1 MQIKVANL
9 PDRSVRYLDSGG
21 GDSSEADGAVVIF
34 LHAFPLSAD
43 QWLPQLHR
51 LPPGWRGLAP
61 DLRGFRGGRS
71 MLGYVG
77 PNVTMET
84 YAADVLSFMA
94 HLNVSRAI
102 IAGLSMGGYVAF
114 AMWRRASERIV
125 GLILANTRAGAD
137 SADAAAG
144 RDRMIALAEREGPPA
159 VANEMISKLIG
170 ASNRRD
176 QPDLEQVVRELIEA
190 NATDAIVAALRAMK
204 VRPDST
210 PLLAQIS
217 CPALII
223 SGEED
228 AVIPA
233 AEMDAMHAA
242 IPRAAARAIPRA
254 GHLSNLE
261 APHAFNDAIA
271 EFLGRMPVSPQ
282 KVR

>member
-114 AMWRRASERIV
+114 AMWRHASERIV

-271 EFLGRMPVSPQ
+271 DFLGRMPVSPQ

>member
-9 PDRSVRYLDSGG
+9 PERSVRYLDSGG

-114 AMWRRASERIV
+114 AIWRHASERVV
-125 GLILANTRAGAD
+125 GLILANTRASAD

-144 RDRMIALAEREGPPA
+144 RDRIIALAEREGPPA

-204 VRPDST
+204 ARPDST

-233 AEMDAMHAA
+233 AETDAMHAA
-242 IPRAAARAIPRA
+242 IPRAAARAISRA

-261 APHAFNDAIA
+261 APHAFNEAIA
-271 EFLGRMPVSPQ
+271 EFLGRMSVSPQ

>member
-9 PDRSVRYLDSGG
+9 PERSVRYLDSGG
-21 GDSSEADGAVVIF
+21 GDSSEAGSAVVIF

-51 LPPGWRGLAP
+51 LPPAWRGLAP

-77 PNVTMET
+77 ANVTIET
-84 YAADVLSFMA
+84 YAEDVLSFMA
-94 HLNVSRAI
+94 HLNVPRAI
-102 IAGLSMGGYVAF
+102 IAGLSMGGYVAL
-114 AMWRRASERIV
+114 AMLRRASERV
-125 GLILANTRAGAD
+125 AGLILANTRAGAD
-137 SADAAAG
+137 SPEAAAG

-159 VANEMISKLIG
+159 VANEMIPKLIG
-170 ASNRRD
+170 ASSRRD

-190 NATDAIVAALRAMK
+190 NATDAMVTALRAMK
-204 VRPDST
+204 LRPDST

-217 CPALII
+217 CPTLII
-223 SGEED
+223 SGSED
-228 AVIPA
+228 VVIPA
-233 AEMDAMHAA
+233 AEADTMRAA
-242 IPRAAARAIPRA
+242 IPNATAHAIPSA

-261 APHAFNDAIA
+261 APQAFNDAVTD
-271 EFLGRMPVSPQ
+271 FLGRMSVSPQ

>member
-21 GDSSEADGAVVIF
+21 GDSSDAGGAVVIF

-51 LPPGWRGLAP
+51 LPPAWRGLAP

-77 PNVTMET
+77 ANVTIDT
-84 YAADVLSFMA
+84 YADDVLSFMA
-94 HLNVSRAI
+94 HLNVSRAT
-102 IAGLSMGGYVAF
+102 IAGLSMGGYVAL
-114 AMWRRASERIV
+114 AMLRRASERV
-125 GLILANTRAGAD
+125 AGLILANTRAGAD
-137 SADAAAG
+137 SVEAAAG
-144 RDRMIALAEREGPPA
+144 RDRMIALAERDGAPA
-159 VANEMISKLIG
+159 VATEMIPKLIG
-170 ASNRRD
+170 ASSRRE

-204 VRPDST
+204 ARPDAT

-217 CPALII
+217 CPSMSI
-223 SGEED
+223 SGAED

-233 AEMDAMHAA
+233 ADTDMLRAA
-242 IPRAAARAIPRA
+242 IPQASARAIPRA

-261 APHAFNDAIA
+261 APQAFNDAVT
-271 EFLGRMPVSPQ
+271 EFLGRLSLSPQ